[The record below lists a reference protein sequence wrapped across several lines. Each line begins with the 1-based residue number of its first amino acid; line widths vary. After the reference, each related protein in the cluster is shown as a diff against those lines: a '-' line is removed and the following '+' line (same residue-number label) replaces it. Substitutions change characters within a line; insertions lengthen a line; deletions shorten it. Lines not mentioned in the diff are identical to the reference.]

1 MKGQPGGGSGGL
13 SMGGTL
19 SRTRGGT
26 GAKSCDEGSTGG
38 LTAGAGIGA
47 VVCGG
52 GGGVGASKD
61 TLCTAMNR
69 TSSAVQVSAVDGTC
83 DGGSG
88 GVGRGGGADENGCD
102 GGGEA
107 VRGADDCVDEDSG
120 DGGDAAGDLRLV
132 AVRQESTRNI
142 MP

>member
-1 MKGQPGGGSGGL
+1 
-13 SMGGTL
+13 MGGTL
-19 SRTRGGT
+19 SRIRGGT

-38 LTAGAGIGA
+38 LTTGAGIGA
-47 VVCGG
+47 LVCGG

-61 TLCTAMNR
+61 TLWTAMKR

-88 GVGRGGGADENGCD
+88 GVGRGGGADEDGCG

-107 VRGADDCVDEDSG
+107 ARGADSG
-120 DGGDAAGDLRLV
+120 AGGDAAGDLRLV